1 MVDVDAI
8 VRSVEPAVTALGLE
22 LYDVELTGS
31 GRARVV
37 RVLVDR
43 EGGVDL
49 DAVAA
54 ATEAVSPMLDAPPLD
69 SVISGPY
76 ALEVSSPGLE
86 RPLRTPAHFAR
97 AQGETISVKTRAGD
111 DHPARRVR
119 GVVGD
124 VDGSGFDLTQDDGTT
139 EHLAYADVAQARTVF
154 EWGPQPK
161 RGKSG
166 TSKKASSP
174 KASSPKA
181 NSRRA
186 NSRRANSPR
195 EPVRP

>member
-1 MVDVDAI
+1 
-8 VRSVEPAVTALGLE
+8 
-22 LYDVELTGS
+22 
-31 GRARVV
+31 
-37 RVLVDR
+37 
-43 EGGVDL
+43 
-49 DAVAA
+49 
-54 ATEAVSPMLDAPPLD
+54 MLDAPPLD